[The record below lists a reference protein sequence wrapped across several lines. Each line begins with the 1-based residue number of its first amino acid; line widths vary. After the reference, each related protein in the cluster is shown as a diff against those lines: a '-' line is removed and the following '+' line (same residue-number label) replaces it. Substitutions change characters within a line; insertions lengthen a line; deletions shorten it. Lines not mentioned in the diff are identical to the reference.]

1 MSQVDQRHEALLVV
15 LAEHDVHFVL
25 VGGVALQLHGFS
37 GATRDV
43 DVTIAVDPENEHR
56 VTAAL
61 EALQA
66 RPFMT
71 GERGSAF
78 HTRLGGLEI
87 MRTTDGVGDYEAWS
101 LHATTFHLTG
111 GLEVQVGRPSDLLL
125 SKEAAGRVK
134 DTEALPR
141 IRAEL
146 LASGALDPSDV
157 RGAVAELATPVAPD
171 PHASDLL
178 GPRPTERRARGLWDH
193 AAQLIA
199 DHRTR
204 WGVPEDTSGL
214 GPPPAPGSA
223 HAADRDTLDRQ
234 LDRLRARLHRDS
246 SA

>member
-1 MSQVDQRHEALLVV
+1 MSEVDQRHEALLAV
-15 LAEHDVHFVL
+15 LAEHKVKFVL

-43 DVTIAVDPENEHR
+43 DVTIALDPENQHR

-101 LHATTFHLTG
+101 RRATPFRLAS
-111 GLEVQVGRPSDLLL
+111 GLDVQVGTPNDLLL

-146 LASGALDPSDV
+146 LATGALKPGDV
-157 RGAVAELATPVAPD
+157 RGAVAELATPAAPD
-171 PHASDLL
+171 PHASDVL
-178 GPRPTERRARGLWDH
+178 GPRPTERRARGIWDH
-193 AAQLIA
+193 AAQLISE
-199 DHRTR
+199 HRTR
-204 WGVPEDTSGL
+204 WNIPEDSPGL
-214 GPPPAPGSA
+214 GPAPPPGSV
-223 HAADRDTLDRQ
+223 HAADRDTLSRR
-234 LDRLRARLHRDS
+234 LDRLRVRLRGDAR
-246 SA
+246 